1 MLKFAHTV
9 DTNFKIMDMRR
20 FLASSSILFLLATA
34 GATSYAASQSSHRQI
49 VDEAWQVINQEFV
62 GANNTSDWQQ
72 TRREFLSRDYG
83 SKKAAY
89 DAIHAMLRKL
99 NDPET
104 RLMDIKQFASFE
116 MEGNGKFVG
125 VGLIDFA
132 VDTDEKTKEPR
143 IVTAI
148 ADTPAARAGLQ
159 PKDIIQAIDGIPT
172 SGLTHDQ
179 VMIKLR
185 GQAGTKVILTVRR
198 QGKTFDVPLL
208 REAIS
213 VQPVRTA
220 LLKEADKKIGY
231 IALRQFTPDASELMR
246 NAVKE
251 LLAQN
256 VDGFLMDLRNNP
268 GGGLNVSTDIASIF
282 LNKELVVAIRGRAG
296 KLDKIRASG
305 SKLTDKPVV
314 VLVNDGTASASE
326 VLAGALQDN
335 RRAVLI
341 GTVTSGRGLVHAGKK
356 LSDRSMMLV
365 TVGSLLT
372 PQGSEIYR
380 KGIKPDYV
388 VEIPQAVLD
397 KWTPANLFTN
407 KDTQYKQAIAVL
419 IQNIYTIK

>member
-1 MLKFAHTV
+1 
-9 DTNFKIMDMRR
+9 MDMRR

-72 TRREFLSRDYG
+72 TRHEFLSRDYG

-104 RLMDIKQFASFE
+104 RLMDVKQLASFE

-132 VDTDEKTKEPR
+132 VETDEKTKEPR

-148 ADTPAARAGLQ
+148 ADTPAAKAGLQ
-159 PKDIIQAIDGIPT
+159 PKDIIQAIDGVPT

-213 VQPVRTA
+213 VQPVRTK

-231 IALRQFTPDASELMR
+231 IALSQFTPDTSKLMR

-256 VDGFLMDLRNNP
+256 VNGFLMDLRNNP
-268 GGGLNVSTDIASIF
+268 GGALNVSTDIASIF

-296 KLDKIRASG
+296 KLEQIRASG
-305 SKLTDKPVV
+305 SRLTDKPVV
-314 VLVNDGTASASE
+314 VLVNNGTASASE

-335 RRAVLI
+335 RRAVLV
-341 GTVTSGRGLVHAGKK
+341 GTVTSGRGLVHAGKE
-356 LSDRSMMLV
+356 LSDRSMILV

-397 KWTPANLFTN
+397 KSTPANILTQ
-407 KDTQYKQAIAVL
+407 KDTQYNQAITVL
-419 IQNIYTIK
+419 IQNIYSIK